1 MIRLTPDF
9 TPQVLIQGM
18 TGKEGQR
25 GLRFMQAAG
34 TEVLAGVTPG
44 KGGQDVAGVPVY
56 DTVAAALEAHPT
68 LNATSIYVP
77 PKFAPDA
84 ITESLDAG
92 IQFLHVFGEGIPT
105 LETARLLERATEADA
120 RILGPSSV
128 GVMRPGHYSLG
139 TIGGGDMDAYLPAT
153 TAAPGV
159 AILSKSGG
167 MAHTVADM
175 CTRADVP
182 QSLVAGIGGDRF
194 VGTTFADL
202 LQDTEQDPTTNAIM
216 LVGEIGG
223 SYEEDFARAIE
234 ERGIEL
240 PIFAFIAGKF
250 AETLPT
256 GVAFGHAGAIVSEKQ
271 GSRDHKVAALRSVG
285 ATIVDDI
292 GAAVEELG

>member
-1 MIRLTPDF
+1 MITLKPDLN
-9 TPQVLIQGM
+9 PQVLIQGM

-25 GLRFMQAAG
+25 ALRFMQAAG
-34 TEVLAGVTPG
+34 TEVVAGVTPG
-44 KGGQDVAGVPVY
+44 KGGQEVDGIPVY
-56 DTVAAALEAHPT
+56 DTVEAALAEHPDI
-68 LNATSIYVP
+68 SISCAYVP

-84 ITESLDAG
+84 VEESILAG
-92 IQFLHVFGEGIPT
+92 IELVHVFAEGLPT
-105 LETARLLERATEADA
+105 LETAQLLELAERHNA

-128 GVMRPGHYSLG
+128 GLMRPGRYSLG

-153 TAAPGV
+153 ETEPGI

-175 CTRADVP
+175 MTRSGVP
-182 QSLVAGIGGDRF
+182 QSLVVGIGGDRF
-194 VGTTFADL
+194 VGSTFADL
-202 LQDTEQDPTTNAIM
+202 LDDIEDDPTTRAIM

-223 SYEEDFARAIE
+223 SYEEDFAREIE
-234 ERGIEL
+234 KRGIDI
-240 PIFAFIAGKF
+240 PIYAFIAGKF

-271 GSRDHKVAALRSVG
+271 GSRAHKVGALQSVG

-292 GAAVEELG
+292 REAIRGL